1 MWYMEPIDQSL
12 PSLSRSLRARSPVPD
27 PPHPPGEGCQS
38 PWSPSALPRVPACHA
53 LVPGEMREAPS
64 PPGLVFPAP
73 MRPHTQL
80 TLGDQNP
87 QASMQVPALQPK
99 LFLEAF
105 LGGGAQAAH

>member
-1 MWYMEPIDQSL
+1 
-12 PSLSRSLRARSPVPD
+12 
-27 PPHPPGEGCQS
+27 
-38 PWSPSALPRVPACHA
+38 
-53 LVPGEMREAPS
+53 
-64 PPGLVFPAP
+64 

>member
-1 MWYMEPIDQSL
+1 
-12 PSLSRSLRARSPVPD
+12 
-27 PPHPPGEGCQS
+27 
-38 PWSPSALPRVPACHA
+38 
-53 LVPGEMREAPS
+53 
-64 PPGLVFPAP
+64 

-80 TLGDQNP
+80 TLGDQNL